1 MQWMSQMK
9 QVRWYPQYY
18 PKYVSLAKCLL
29 WKEAAGMVDD
39 LRTNYKV
46 LNQTCYNAMNVA
58 SKATATEKGLKGSCI
73 TEFISKNRVM
83 VDIPPI
89 ITHSYFRVQ
98 ESPGQSNL
106 PDKCL

>member
-1 MQWMSQMK
+1 MSQMK

-18 PKYVSLAKCLL
+18 PNYVSLAKCLL

-39 LRTNYKV
+39 LRTKYKV
-46 LNQTCYNAMNVA
+46 LNQTCYTAMNVA

-73 TEFISKNRVM
+73 AEFISKNMVM

-89 ITHSYFRVQ
+89 IPHSYFRVQ

-106 PDKCL
+106 RDKCL